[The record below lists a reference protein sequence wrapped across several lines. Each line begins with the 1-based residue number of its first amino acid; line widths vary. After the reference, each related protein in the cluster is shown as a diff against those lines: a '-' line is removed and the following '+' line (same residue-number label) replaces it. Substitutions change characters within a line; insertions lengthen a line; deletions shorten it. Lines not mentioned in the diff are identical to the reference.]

1 MNHVRDLYGQLP
13 STRDV
18 SSFYFCAPQR
28 LLFGWAIR
36 HRLPAL
42 LARLR
47 LGRIAFVCDPYFARA
62 GAPGEV
68 MVRELKA
75 AGAEVAL
82 FARCSP
88 DPSLGDCDAAHRLLR
103 QSAIRFDSVV
113 VMGGGSAIDLAK
125 VLCLTLEHDGP
136 AARFVGQRIELA
148 PLPLIALPTTAGTA
162 SELTPGAILVAADG
176 LTKVALMANEL
187 RARVA
192 IVDPE
197 LTVTCPPHVTAD
209 AGVDAMTHAIE
220 SFLTLD
226 SADFDLEGDM
236 DPGYSGRSHLTR
248 VFAREA
254 MQLCQRHLHTAW
266 QEPGNR
272 EARMGMALASV
283 YAGLSY
289 ASAGLNA
296 VHALAYGV
304 AALTH
309 APHGTTNA
317 VMLPY
322 VLQDLV
328 DDRAEDLKDIARIF
342 HRAGSSGDAG
352 TDGSPHRAAQHI
364 RDLIASVGVATDLRA
379 LGVLREQ
386 LPQIVEAGLGV
397 QRLTKAYPG
406 GSAAERYTRIVE
418 AAFAGRLEPARAM
431 PAC

>member
-1 MNHVRDLYGQLP
+1 MNGLLSPEGDLA
-13 STRDV
+13 
-18 SSFYFCAPQR
+18 SFHFCAPQR
-28 LLFGWAIR
+28 LLFGWGMR

-47 LGRIAFVCDPYFARA
+47 LGRIVFVCDPYFARA
-62 GAPGEV
+62 GAPGERL
-68 MVRELKA
+68 VRALQA

-82 FARCSP
+82 FDACSP
-88 DPSLGDCDAAHRLLR
+88 DPSLADCDAAQQRLR
-103 QSAIRFDSVV
+103 QTGLRFDSVV

-125 VLCLTLEHDGP
+125 VLCLSLAHGGP

-148 PLPLIALPTTAGTA
+148 PLPLVALPTTAGTA
-162 SELTPGAILVAADG
+162 SELTPGAILVAEDG
-176 LTKVALMANEL
+176 LTKVAVMANDL

-192 IVDPE
+192 VVDPE
-197 LTVTCPPHVTAD
+197 LTVSCPPRVTAD

-220 SFLTLD
+220 SFLTQD
-226 SADFDLEGDM
+226 SADFDLEGDV

-266 QEPGNR
+266 REPDHR
-272 EARMGMALASV
+272 EARTGMALASV

-328 DDRAEDLKDIARIF
+328 DERADDLQAIARIF
-342 HRAGSSGDAG
+342 QGAAPSGD
-352 TDGSPHRAAQHI
+352 TDGSPHQAARRV
-364 RDLIASVGVATDLRA
+364 RDLIAAVGVPTDLRA
-379 LGVLREQ
+379 LGVRREQ
-386 LPQIVEAGLGV
+386 LPQIVAAGLGV

-406 GSAAERYTRIVE
+406 GHAAERYPRIVE
-418 AAFAGRLEPARAM
+418 AAFNGQLDAVGAALAR
-431 PAC
+431 